1 MNVNRPTSYASTHP
15 PPSSDIQSAID
26 CSSLGWFSSSSPPP
40 LSLPAIASTLPLHAR
55 PPLIPCSFTG
65 ERESESC
72 CQRSQALPGSSRVAA
87 IGPTGQHRTTIM
99 NSSQAMSPAVETRA
113 SASSVDSPATHLS
126 PNPVLSDSYRR
137 PRHFLKRSVCSLIPS
152 SPSPSSA
159 KRACKRRLFL
169 ELDEA
174 PRRDG
179 TECSA
184 SFAGD
189 DAEVA
194 TPLFR
199 EEYSRHRTLL
209 RPLPSPLH
217 LGLSCADVTAHD
229 ASTKLYDG
237 ERDGASSPCSSVA
250 DGECGQVPTPGRVEG
265 PLSSFWEAD
274 VTTPP
279 TSPRPDALPVCPGA
293 PMKPRPLAITC
304 HVPSAALHR
313 IMRPLFL

>member
-1 MNVNRPTSYASTHP
+1 MHACLASPCAMNVTRPTSYASTHP
-15 PPSSDIQSAID
+15 PPRSDIQSAID
-26 CSSLGWFSSSSPPP
+26 CSSP
-40 LSLPAIASTLPLHAR
+40 
-55 PPLIPCSFTG
+55 

-126 PNPVLSDSYRR
+126 PNPVPSSCADSYRR
-137 PRHFLKRSVCSLIPS
+137 PRHFLKRSVRSPIPS

-179 TECSA
+179 NECSA

-189 DAEVA
+189 DTEVA

-199 EEYSRHRTLL
+199 EEYSRHHTLL
-209 RPLPSPLH
+209 RSLPSPLH
-217 LGLSCADVTAHD
+217 LGLSCADVTAHV

-279 TSPRPDALPVCPGA
+279 TSPRPDAPPVCPGA